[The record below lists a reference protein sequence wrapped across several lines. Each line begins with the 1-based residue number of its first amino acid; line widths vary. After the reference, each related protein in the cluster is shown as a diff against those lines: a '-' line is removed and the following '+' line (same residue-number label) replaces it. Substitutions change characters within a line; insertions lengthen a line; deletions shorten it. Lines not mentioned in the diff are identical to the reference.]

1 MTLKRRVRQGNAIA
15 AIDALDRAGFKPTDK
30 IQHGNDP
37 DNPIEVGKVV
47 VYLPDNGRTKPTD
60 TDH

>member
-1 MTLKRRVRQGNAIA
+1 VRQGNAIA